1 MSSNDQVRIV
11 EVGPRDGLQN
21 ESAQVPT
28 ATKIALIDRLSACG
42 FPMVEAT
49 SFVSPKWI
57 PQLADA
63 AEDGLFF
70 SHGEPFVGNMYGPYL
85 EIDAAAEP
93 AASATAAEA
102 ASAEGAG

>member
-28 ATKIALIDRLSACG
+28 ATKIALVDRLSACG

-57 PQLADA
+57 PQMA
-63 AEDGLFF
+63 
-70 SHGEPFVGNMYGPYL
+70 
-85 EIDAAAEP
+85 AAAEVIKSP
-93 AASATAAEA
+93 GQERRLVQPTDILSFVVVDNYSRHCWRALALST
-102 ASAEGAG
+102 